1 MRTREFI
8 DLIKSE
14 ETLLKNAVIVAKEK
28 KPLTKRMEEL
38 KEIFISL
45 TDEDAN
51 TWLGFSLASMA
62 LDWVDWKRVI
72 LAFENEELDEE

>member
-1 MRTREFI
+1 MTITHELI

-28 KPLTKRMEEL
+28 KPLTARMEEL

-45 TDEDAN
+45 ADEDA
-51 TWLGFSLASMA
+51 TPWLSFSLATIV
-62 LDWVDWKRVI
+62 LDNVNWGVI
-72 LAFENEELDEE
+72 VNAFANEEVPE